1 MYGETILK
9 IEGLNKSFGITH
21 ANADINLEL
30 HRGEV
35 RALAGENGSGKS
47 TLLSQIAGIYGSDS
61 GTMYLNGQVY
71 APKSPMDANDNKI
84 AIVVQEL
91 GLIADLPA
99 GINVYLGRT
108 KKFSNHGFIN
118 HKKIFA
124 AANAELEKWGLLTIW
139 KRHFV
144 SQIPLR
150 YFEMEEQLEP

>member
-91 GLIADLPA
+91 GLIADLQELMF
-99 GINVYLGRT
+99 ILEERKSFQIMVSLIT
-108 KKFSNHGFIN
+108 KRFLQQQMQS
-118 HKKIFA
+118 
-124 AANAELEKWGLLTIW
+124 W
-139 KRHFV
+139 KNGDYQKSISTAV
-144 SQIPLR
+144 QTD
-150 YFEMEEQLEP
+150 

>member
-118 HKKIFA
+118 HKKDFCSSKCRAGKMGITKNQFQPQYRRT
-124 AANAELEKWGLLTIW
+124 E
-139 KRHFV
+139 H
-144 SQIPLR
+144 
-150 YFEMEEQLEP
+150 

>member
-71 APKSPMDANDNKI
+71 APKSPMDAMI
-84 AIVVQEL
+84 IRLQSLFRSLVLLQTCRQEL
-91 GLIADLPA
+91 MFILEERKSFQIMVSLI
-99 GINVYLGRT
+99 T
-108 KKFSNHGFIN
+108 KRFLQQQMQSWKNGDYQKLI
-118 HKKIFA
+118 
-124 AANAELEKWGLLTIW
+124 LTA
-139 KRHFV
+139 V
-144 SQIPLR
+144 QTD
-150 YFEMEEQLEP
+150 